1 MLDGF
6 TWDGFMLG
14 GFIRDKFMKGVLGR
28 VENGKKILSAG
39 ADTKFCGLS
48 STGPTLAPLT
58 SPYTYMTYLI
68 NVG

>member
-14 GFIRDKFMKGVLGR
+14 GFIRDKFMKGGLGR

-39 ADTKFCGLS
+39 Q
-48 STGPTLAPLT
+48 
-58 SPYTYMTYLI
+58 I
-68 NVG
+68 